1 MNLSLKIENHNN
13 NIYGESF
20 TKEDVIAAIKRVG
33 EGKYL
38 SVTEAA
44 LGIKGKLCATK
55 PVVADREDVEA
66 ISRILLG
73 EWDTPLTYRRGSCCT
88 RLLSIVQ

>member
-44 LGIKGKLCATK
+44 LGIKGKLCATN
-55 PVVADREDVEA
+55 R
-66 ISRILLG
+66 
-73 EWDTPLTYRRGSCCT
+73 
-88 RLLSIVQ
+88 